1 MLSHPLVIETKAVTP
16 LEASLTGLI
25 SPYVSSL
32 ESNTLTAFLPSF
44 TSSKRFGMSLY
55 ASGPTTKSTI
65 FSSSRNLDFNLSAI
79 HPKTPTFKLLLFL
92 FSLLKL
98 SSLFLTV
105 VSAFSLIEHVFNN
118 IKSASFKLVVESYPS
133 LLIIEAT
140 TSLSAKF
147 I

>member
-1 MLSHPLVIETKAVTP
+1 
-16 LEASLTGLI
+16 
-25 SPYVSSL
+25 
-32 ESNTLTAFLPSF
+32 
-44 TSSKRFGMSLY
+44 MSLY